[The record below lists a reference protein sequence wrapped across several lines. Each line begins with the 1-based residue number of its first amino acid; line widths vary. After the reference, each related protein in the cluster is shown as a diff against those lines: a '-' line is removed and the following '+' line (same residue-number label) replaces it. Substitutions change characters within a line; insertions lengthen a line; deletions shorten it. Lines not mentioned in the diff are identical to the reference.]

1 MTAAEDR
8 PKKRELV
15 SIEMK
20 PDLKAMIQQVM
31 EAEPE
36 IDVSKLFRR
45 ALRFWVDEAP
55 QATAAEELWLL
66 VAMRKLKKQNPALW
80 ASALKTI
87 NTLAKPFGAAMTQEM
102 YESLEELA
110 ETHQPPSKRRKSAG

>member
-1 MTAAEDR
+1 MTYD
-8 PKKRELV
+8 PDQKKKREVV

-20 PDLKAMIQQVM
+20 PDLKAMIQQVI

-55 QATAAEELWLL
+55 QATSAEELWML
-66 VAMRKLKKQNPALW
+66 VATRKLKKQNPALW
-80 ASALKTI
+80 ASILR
-87 NTLAKPFGAAMTQEM
+87 TLHSAAKSVGAGMTQDM
-102 YESLEELA
+102 YEEVGDFA
-110 ETHQPPSKRRKSAG
+110 ESKPAPKRRNSAG